1 MNSNYQVLK
10 NHMQNAQF
18 LASAALTR
26 IEVLANELKISETE
40 REELITLAK
49 EKGITHADTTEG
61 RIEALELA
69 VLDLGAMVA
78 EIMMMM
84 MLPEPEVEEVVGG
97 AE

>member
-18 LASAALTR
+18 LTSAAIAR
-26 IEVLANELKISETE
+26 IEVLANELKISESE
-40 REELITLAK
+40 RKELIALAN
-49 EKGITHADTTEG
+49 ENGINPADTTEG

-69 VLDLGAMVA
+69 VLDLATMVA
-78 EIMMMM
+78 EIMMM
-84 MLPEPEVEEVVGG
+84 LPEPEIEEVVGG

>member
-18 LASAALTR
+18 LASAALAR
-26 IEVLANELKISETE
+26 IEVLANELKISESE
-40 REELITLAK
+40 REELIALAN
-49 EKGITHADTTEG
+49 EKGITPADTVEG

-69 VLDLGAMVA
+69 VLDLGTIVA
-78 EIMMMM
+78 EIMM
-84 MLPEPEVEEVVGG
+84 MLPEPEVEDLTGG